1 MTDTGSRRL
10 TDAVSIRDVRYG
22 AGLLAVIVGGMH
34 LLHPDLG
41 LSRLLVY
48 LEVGTLFDPR
58 PAAFVASSVL
68 FVCGPILVRRGRFV
82 RSAYAAGI
90 LLVLIH
96 LLGYAAW
103 HTVLDHG
110 AFWPHLHGHAHH
122 DVGALETIWIHLA
135 SDRVAL
141 VTKLHEL
148 ALLVALVVLFGKD
161 TSR

>member
-1 MTDTGSRRL
+1 MADTIS
-10 TDAVSIRDVRYG
+10 TRDLRYG
-22 AGLLAVIVGGMH
+22 AGVLAVIVGGMH

-41 LSRLLVY
+41 VSRLLLY

-58 PAAFVASSVL
+58 PAAFVASGVL
-68 FVCGPILVRRGRFV
+68 FMSGPILVRRGGFV
-82 RSAYAAGI
+82 RGAYAAGI
-90 LLVLIH
+90 LLVLTH

-110 AFWPHLHGHAHH
+110 AFWPHLHGHGHH
-122 DVGALETIWIHLA
+122 DQGTLETIWIHLT

-148 ALLVALVVLFGKD
+148 ALLVALVVLYVKD
-161 TSR
+161 ISR

>member
-1 MTDTGSRRL
+1 MTDK
-10 TDAVSIRDVRYG
+10 VSIRDVRYG

-41 LSRLLVY
+41 VSRLLLY
-48 LEVGTLFDPR
+48 LEIGTLFDPR
-58 PAAFVASSVL
+58 PAAFVASGVL
-68 FVCGPILVRRGRFV
+68 FICGPILVRRERFV
-82 RSAYAAGI
+82 RGVYAAGV
-90 LLVLIH
+90 LLVLTH

-110 AFWPHLHGHAHH
+110 AFWPHSHGHGHH
-122 DVGALETIWIHLA
+122 DQETLETIWIHLA

-141 VTKLHEL
+141 ITKLHEL
-148 ALLVALVVLFGKD
+148 ALFVVLLVLYVKD